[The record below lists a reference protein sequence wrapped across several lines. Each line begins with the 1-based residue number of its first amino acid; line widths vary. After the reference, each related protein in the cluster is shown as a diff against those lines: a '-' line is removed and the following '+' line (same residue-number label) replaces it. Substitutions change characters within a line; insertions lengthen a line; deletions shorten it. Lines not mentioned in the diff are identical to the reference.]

1 MKEKNISKN
10 HMTKN
15 KNPKSKKKLCVL
27 VAILSDFWAILY
39 LFFSPDFTT
48 HFTTDPKWTG
58 EKMLKAAYPLGEDSN
73 WSRVRKGG
81 TKVGAEEEE

>member
-1 MKEKNISKN
+1 MLRLGLGLC
-10 HMTKN
+10 
-15 KNPKSKKKLCVL
+15 KSP
-27 VAILSDFWAILY
+27 S
-39 LFFSPDFTT
+39 DFTT